1 MLQDQN
7 IKGFTLL
14 DLLVVISIVAIVSA
28 VGIPNFMSWNKD
40 RVLRA
45 STEKVVNMIN
55 SINTQSQ
62 RGSLPFVQVYIKPNG
77 NNPTQIITRGLSRS
91 AYTNRLNS
99 GNPIDCYTS
108 SSFWTSEVDNKTFDV
123 AIHIDR
129 ESSICFS
136 QNGTHYKTL
145 GKIKNQL
152 RVTLDEPS
160 NATDQYIIM
169 CTFDNAKKNGGKC
182 PINKAKGL
190 EKPAYLVEW
199 TRFGNV
205 NKFRWSRNG
214 WTRM

>member
-1 MLQDQN
+1 MQQDQN

-14 DLLVVISIVAIVSA
+14 ELLVVISIVAIVSA

-108 SSFWTSEVDNKTFDV
+108 SSFWTSEVDNKTYDV
-123 AIHIDR
+123 ATHLDR
-129 ESSICFS
+129 ESSIGCS

-205 NKFRWSRNG
+205 NKFRWSGNG

>member
-1 MLQDQN
+1 MQQDQN

-14 DLLVVISIVAIVSA
+14 ELLVVISIVAIVSA

-108 SSFWTSEVDNKTFDV
+108 SSFWTSEVDNKTYDV
-123 AIHIDR
+123 ATHIDR
-129 ESSICFS
+129 ESSVCFS

-160 NATDQYIIM
+160 NATDQYLSLIHI
-169 CTFDNAKKNGGKC
+169 
-182 PINKAKGL
+182 
-190 EKPAYLVEW
+190 
-199 TRFGNV
+199 
-205 NKFRWSRNG
+205 
-214 WTRM
+214 

>member
-1 MLQDQN
+1 M
-7 IKGFTLL
+7 
-14 DLLVVISIVAIVSA
+14 
-28 VGIPNFMSWNKD
+28 
-40 RVLRA
+40 
-45 STEKVVNMIN
+45 
-55 SINTQSQ
+55 
-62 RGSLPFVQVYIKPNG
+62 QVYIKPNG
-77 NNPTQIITRGLSRS
+77 SNSTQIITRGLSRS

-99 GNPIDCYTS
+99 GNPMDCYTS
-108 SSFWTSEVDNKTFDV
+108 SSFWTSEVDNKTYDV
-123 AIHIDR
+123 ATHIDR
-129 ESSICFS
+129 ESSVCFS

-160 NATDQYIIM
+160 NATDQYLIM

-205 NKFRWSRNG
+205 NKFRWSGNG